1 MNKLYTKPI
10 IDEYIKLFNIKEDTY
25 IQTSNLT
32 KEMHYDIQCIIWL
45 FDNILKNLE
54 NNYQHMIAISS
65 DNILDNPTIL
75 SIIKIEYDL
84 SKNTIIKLAE
94 QMFNKFDNETLK
106 ETLDY
111 INKLNISNI
120 DNMYEDTFNEYIFD
134 ISTNIAE
141 YIGTLPFNEISEIYC
156 EYQSIPPKIIEEV
169 KKIIFEQ

>member
-1 MNKLYTKPI
+1 MNKFYTKPI
-10 IDEYIKLFNIKEDTY
+10 DDEYIELFNIDKNTY

-32 KEMHYDIQCIIWL
+32 KESHYDIQCVIRL
-45 FDNILKNLE
+45 FENILKDLE

-75 SIIKIEYDL
+75 SIIKVEYDL
-84 SKNTIIKLAE
+84 SKNAIIKLAE
-94 QMFNKFDNETLK
+94 QMFNKFNNDELK

-141 YIGTLPFNEISEIYC
+141 YIRTLPFNEISEIYC
-156 EYQSIPPKIIEEV
+156 EYQSIPPKIVEEI